1 MDCQVFFA
9 FVNPKV
15 LPLTVFKNFIVISV
29 TRLIILKQ
37 GILSLNMAKT
47 LIYYL
52 MTDKEVDE
60 KRIQ

>member
-1 MDCQVFFA
+1 MFFA
-9 FVNPKV
+9 LVNPKV

-37 GILSLNMAKT
+37 GILSLNMTKT

>member
-1 MDCQVFFA
+1 MFFA
-9 FVNPKV
+9 LVNPKV

>member
-1 MDCQVFFA
+1 MFFA
-9 FVNPKV
+9 LVNPKV

-52 MTDKEVDE
+52 MIDKEVDE

>member
-1 MDCQVFFA
+1 MFFA